1 MQQNFYR
8 QKISNHRIDLYFH
21 DYKVVIEIHENGQS
35 DRNIDY
41 EIKRQKAI
49 EQQLDCM
56 FIRIDPTNED
66 FDFLKTINE
75 MFRHIK
81 QSTKR
86 ALINKV

>member
-1 MQQNFYR
+1 M
-8 QKISNHRIDLYFH
+8 
-21 DYKVVIEIHENGQS
+21 IEIHENGQS

-41 EIKRQKAI
+41 EIKRQKEM

-56 FIRIDPTNED
+56 FIRIDPANED

-75 MFRHIK
+75 TFRHIK

>member
-1 MQQNFYR
+1 M
-8 QKISNHRIDLYFH
+8 
-21 DYKVVIEIHENGQS
+21 IEIHENGQS

-49 EQQLDCM
+49 EQQLDCI
-56 FIRIDPTNED
+56 FIRIDPTHED